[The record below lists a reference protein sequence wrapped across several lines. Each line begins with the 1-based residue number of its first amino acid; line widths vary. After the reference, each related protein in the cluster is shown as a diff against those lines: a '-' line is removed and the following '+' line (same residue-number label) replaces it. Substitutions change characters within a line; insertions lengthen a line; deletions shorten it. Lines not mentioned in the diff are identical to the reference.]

1 MLKSKDGC
9 KRLIDR
15 FVREKLGGDLN
26 ALKTFSMRDLASDRD
41 FNGRPYFDGDATEIS
56 RAPIKSF
63 QNLKKPLF
71 NELFR
76 HFFHQ
81 RRKRIFAKAVGR
93 QEKTVKTVGNGV

>member
-9 KRLIDR
+9 KRLIDG
-15 FVREKLGGDLN
+15 FVREKLGGDPS
-26 ALKTFSMRDLASDRD
+26 ALKTFCMRNLAADRD
-41 FNGRPYFDGDATEIS
+41 FNGRTYFDGDDAEIS

-81 RRKRIFAKAVGR
+81 RRKRIFAKVVGG
-93 QEKTVKTVGNGV
+93 QEKAVKTVGNGV